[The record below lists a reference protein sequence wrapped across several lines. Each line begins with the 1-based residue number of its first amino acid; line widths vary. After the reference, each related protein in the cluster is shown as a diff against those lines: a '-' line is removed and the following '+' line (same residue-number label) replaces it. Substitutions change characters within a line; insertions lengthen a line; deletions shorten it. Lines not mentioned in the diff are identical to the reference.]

1 MIRGLGHLP
10 YEDKLRKLVL
20 FSIEKRGLRGDLIV
34 FFRYL
39 KGGAYMKAGKEHFI
53 RTCSNRTRG
62 NGFKPNKGRYLEEI
76 IYYEGGEP
84 LEQVRLWM
92 PPPWRHSRPG

>member
-1 MIRGLGHLP
+1 
-10 YEDKLRKLVL
+10 
-20 FSIEKRGLRGDLIV
+20 
-34 FFRYL
+34 
-39 KGGAYMKAGKEHFI
+39 MKAGKEHFI

-84 LEQVRLWM
+84 LEQVTQIGCGCPL
-92 PPPWRHSRPG
+92 PGGIQDQAEWGFEQQGLEESVPAYRRGVWN